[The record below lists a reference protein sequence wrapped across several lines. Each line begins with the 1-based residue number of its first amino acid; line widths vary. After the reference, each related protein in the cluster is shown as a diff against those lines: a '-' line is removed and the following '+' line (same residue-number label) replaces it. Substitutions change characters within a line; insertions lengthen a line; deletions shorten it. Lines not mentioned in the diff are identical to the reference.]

1 MLFYIGSLAGSE
13 LHFAL
18 YPGSYS
24 AVLSGVRLYLGGGG
38 SPEAERY
45 YAEAISLPLYFGLT
59 ESAQDR
65 VVAVL
70 WEVLW

>member
-1 MLFYIGSLAGSE
+1 MLGLSFILHYILVHTQPFYQGLG
-13 LHFAL
+13 FTW
-18 YPGSYS
+18 G
-24 AVLSGVRLYLGGGG
+24 GV
-38 SPEAERY
+38 PEAERY